1 MRANNYK
8 NLTRH
13 DRKGGWWGGG
23 HGHPIVSIIPIA
35 IQSVWA
41 WTPCYVKSLYERNG
55 DTETEIKG
63 LDTLS

>member
-8 NLTRH
+8 NLTDMIER
-13 DRKGGWWGGG
+13 GGG
-23 HGHPIVSIIPIA
+23 GGGHPIVSIIPIA

-63 LDTLS
+63 LGTLS